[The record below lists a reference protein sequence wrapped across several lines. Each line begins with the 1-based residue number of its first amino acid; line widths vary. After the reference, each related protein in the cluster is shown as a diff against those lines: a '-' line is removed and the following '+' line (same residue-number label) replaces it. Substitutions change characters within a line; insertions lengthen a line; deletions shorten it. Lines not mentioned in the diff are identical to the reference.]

1 MVAITTAYSSNA
13 YLGLTSSSSGSAAA
27 APTTATTTA
36 ANTMAATS
44 TSATSITLSDAAKA
58 ALAAKD
64 FLTVVAE
71 ARSKLDALLKEA
83 DRTSPLEDDA
93 LALDLSSLD
102 PRELFAM
109 ASDDGF
115 SDDEQSAASLEMQ
128 RRFESAMAGPAAVA
142 DVTGNYTGLYK
153 AAAAYLDSLGTEE
166 KNGADWIAGR
176 EALTEGLK
184 QLQADPKT
192 LPDTG
197 DADPVALYLALREAG
212 ETTPPATIEDSAKG
226 MRKSL
231 DALYATAIKAGK
243 VPTFNKQTTI
253 GTYIDMAQFDSRSLS
268 AIVLDKTAQFSTE
281 EVKAARDTLHAKSG
295 AALLAGFQSAAKSSD
310 PTAFSQNII
319 SIYASMSSEERSAAG
334 WSESFYQ
341 AAVDSY
347 QSTSKLTQMFA
358 EAGGSSTGFLSWMGK

>member
-13 YLGLTSSSSGSAAA
+13 YLNLTSSSASTGSA
-27 APTTATTTA
+27 TTASAVAPSAVT
-36 ANTMAATS
+36 ATS

-71 ARSKLDALLKEA
+71 ARSKLNALLKEA

-109 ASDDGF
+109 ASDDTF
-115 SDDEQSAASLEMQ
+115 TPDEQSAASLEMQ

-153 AAAAYLDSLGTEE
+153 AAAAYLDGLGSEE
-166 KNGADWIAGR
+166 KSGADWIAGR
-176 EALTEGLK
+176 AALTEGLT
-184 QLQADPKT
+184 QLQADPKS

-212 ETTPPATIEDSAKG
+212 ETAQPTTIEDSAKG

-253 GTYIDMAQFDSRSLS
+253 GTYVDMAQFDSRSLS
-268 AIVLDKTAQFSTE
+268 SIVLDKTAQFSSE
-281 EVKAARDTLHAKSG
+281 EVKAARETLQAKSG

-334 WSESFYQ
+334 WTDQFYQ

-347 QSTSKLTQMFA
+347 QSTSKLTQMLA